1 MYSSS
6 EMNQNTTAT
15 TATPAYDL
23 ACVSTDKFNNSLTA
37 ATSFEEKKTLA
48 VGFVQLLR
56 RTNGLKHM
64 DDCSWCYNLDTQKN
78 NEVFVC
84 VADALLDEFG
94 ATAFPFLIRML
105 PACMTLVGAKNGSVR
120 QFSETYCHKL
130 YDALP
135 PEAFVMPTQVNEMT
149 VASVLISSVDRELSW
164 QTRVL
169 ALTFLAGL
177 ANKAPTQM
185 ADIMDQ
191 IIPAV
196 MEPVTDTKKQVT
208 VAALNALTKCTIV
221 IGNSDLAPRLMDIV
235 SCVKDQN
242 KTAEVLHLLA
252 GTAFVQTVETQ
263 ALAICV
269 PLLVRGL
276 REKKVGP
283 KRQTCQI
290 IMNMAKL
297 VGCPSEAAPFLPRL
311 VPGIEKAIDTIA
323 DPEARGVA
331 EKALAQMHKLQHQVD
346 MAKEP
351 ALTCP
356 KFANRVREAVGLS
369 TTADDDAT
377 NQIIQFVA
385 SIGYNLAKNQDFS
398 EVSWHEKVT
407 PFITLLADDVPSSH
421 VMEITMALAS
431 QAEKLIAH
439 TEDEDEE
446 DDDGAEVLC
455 DCNFTLAYGTKI
467 LLHNTDMKLKR
478 GYKYG
483 VLGPNDCGKS
493 TLLRSIAN
501 GSVEGFP
508 DADECRT
515 VFVEAD
521 IIGEQSHLN
530 CIEYVLANKEIV
542 NANIT
547 AEQVTQ
553 QLANV
558 GFDGVTAGPTD
569 TVSTLSGGW
578 RMKLALARAMLQQA
592 DILLMDEPT
601 NHLDVMNVA
610 WVMNYL
616 KSLTQTTCIMV
627 STHKGL
633 LTEICDNILEFE
645 GVQLKNFRGNLN
657 AFKVVKPECEVYFTF
672 KASRL
677 AFTFP
682 NPGPIDGVRSKGKA
696 LIKVQNVS
704 FCYPGNEKNTIE
716 DATCQVSLSS
726 RVACVGPN
734 GAGKSTLIK
743 VLTGETVPTTG
754 TVWQHTG
761 CKMGYI
767 AQHAFHHIESHL
779 NKTPNEYIRWR
790 YSGGEDKEAIAKDT
804 MKVTDD
810 ELTLMATAIQW
821 LETDE
826 ETGKQTK
833 SIRVV
838 HKLTGERKDAQRRGQ
853 EDEYEVKWKDMS
865 NDSNSWLAKTKLER
879 MGWAKYV
886 ATIDLKITQQ
896 EGMYKRPLT
905 TSNVETH
912 LINVGLASESATHTR
927 IGALSGGEKVK
938 VVLGA
943 ALWMCPHLIILDE
956 PTNYLDRESLGALA
970 GAIEKFEGGVVIISH
985 NDEFCQQLCPET
997 WVVERDEDGISRPN
1011 IQGDAEWMANAV
1023 LEKVDD
1029 SQVVQE
1035 MVDAAGNVSK
1045 TKVKKNLSKK
1055 DIKKM
1060 KAKVMAKVAAGLE
1073 LDSDEEGFA
1082 FEHDL

>member
-1 MYSSS
+1 MDNHNINVCNKDSNSQS
-6 EMNQNTTAT
+6 CLPLLDT
-15 TATPAYDL
+15 
-23 ACVSTDKFNNSLTA
+23 FNNKF
-37 ATSFEEKKTLA
+37 ATSVSLDENKILA
-48 VGFVQLLR
+48 NEFAHLIYQSGGILCGILR
-56 RTNGLKHM
+56 M
-64 DDCSWCYNLDTQKN
+64 DECAWCYILKN
-78 NEVFVC
+78 NSAVIC
-84 VADALLDEFG
+84 IADALLDKFG
-94 ATAFPFLIRML
+94 VAAFPCLIRML
-105 PACMTLVGAKNGSVR
+105 PACMVLVGSKNDSISKL
-120 QFSETYCHKL
+120 SETYCRKF
-130 YDALP
+130 YDALS
-135 PEAFVMPTQVNEMT
+135 PEAFVMPTQVNEIT
-149 VASVLISSVDRELSW
+149 AVSVIIDSIDRKLSW
-164 QTRVL
+164 KTRVL

-177 ANKAPTQM
+177 SDKAPTHM
-185 ADIMDQ
+185 AAIMDQ

-196 MEPVTDTKKQVT
+196 MDPITDTKKQVT
-208 VAALNALTKCTIV
+208 VAALNALTKCTTV
-221 IGNSDLAPRLMDIV
+221 IGNNDIAPRLMDLV
-235 SCVKDQN
+235 SCVKDHS
-242 KTAEVLHLLA
+242 KTVEVLHLLA

-297 VGCPSEAAPFLPRL
+297 VGCPTEAAPFLPRL
-311 VPGIEKAIDTIA
+311 VPGIEKAIETMA

-331 EKALAQMHKLQHQVD
+331 AKALAQMHNLQHQID
-346 MAKEP
+346 IAKEP

-356 KFANRVREAVGLS
+356 KFADMIRETVASASETVASDG
-369 TTADDDAT
+369 A
-377 NQIIQFVA
+377 NMIVQFAA
-385 SIGYNLAKNQDFS
+385 SIGYNLAKNQIFADGLWQHKIAPLIAVLV
-398 EVSWHEKVT
+398 EGDVT
-407 PFITLLADDVPSSH
+407 RAA
-421 VMEITMALAS
+421 EITRLIAN
-431 QAEKLIAH
+431 QAENLI
-439 TEDEDEE
+439 DRVVGEE
-446 DDDGAEVLC
+446 EEEDDGAEVLC

-508 DADECRT
+508 SATECRT

-530 CIEYVLANKEIV
+530 CVEYVLANKAIIDT
-542 NANIT
+542 NIT
-547 AEQVTQ
+547 SVQVTQ
-553 QLANV
+553 QLINV
-558 GFDGVTAGPTD
+558 GFDGITAGPTD

-601 NHLDVMNVA
+601 NHLDVINVA
-610 WVMNYL
+610 WVMDYL
-616 KSLTQTTCIMV
+616 KSLTRTTCIMV

-633 LTEICDNILEFE
+633 LTEICDNILEFD
-645 GVQLKNFRGNLN
+645 GVQLNNFRGNLN
-657 AFKVVKPECEVYFTF
+657 AFKEVKPECEVYFTF
-672 KASRL
+672 KATRL

-682 NPGPIDGVRSKGKA
+682 NPVPIEGVRSKGKA
-696 LIKVQNVS
+696 LIKVQNVG
-704 FCYPGNEKNTIE
+704 FCYPGNDKNTIE

-726 RVACVGPN
+726 RIACIGPN

-743 VLTGETVPTTG
+743 VLTGETVPTVG

-761 CKMGYI
+761 CKLGYI

-804 MKVTDD
+804 MKVTS
-810 ELTLMATAIQW
+810 EEVALMLTAIQW
-821 LETDE
+821 LDTDE

-833 SIRVV
+833 SMRVV

-853 EDEYEVKWKDMS
+853 ENEYEVKWKDLS
-865 NDSNSWLAKTKLER
+865 NDSNSWVAKTKLER
-879 MGWAKYV
+879 MGWSKYV
-886 ATIDLKITQQ
+886 AAIDMKITQQ

-912 LINVGLASESATHTR
+912 LINVGLATESATHTR

-970 GAIEKFEGGVVIISH
+970 GAIQKFEGGVVIISH
-985 NDEFCQQLCPET
+985 NDEFCQQLCPEI
-997 WVVERDEDGISRPN
+997 WVVERDDDGISRPN
-1011 IQGDAEWMANAV
+1011 VQGDAEWMANAV

-1029 SQVVQE
+1029 LQVVQE
-1035 MVDAAGNVSK
+1035 MVDAAGNVTK
-1045 TKVKKNLSKK
+1045 TKVKKKLSKK
-1055 DIKKM
+1055 DTKKM
-1060 KAKVMAKVAAGLE
+1060 KAKIQGKISSGLE

>member
-6 EMNQNTTAT
+6 EMNQNTTAA
-15 TATPAYDL
+15 TAPSYDL
-23 ACVSTDKFNNSLTA
+23 VCVSTDKFNNSLAA

-48 VGFVQLLR
+48 LGFVQLLR
-56 RTNGLKHM
+56 RTNGLKRM
-64 DDCSWCYNLDTQKN
+64 DECSWCYNLDTKKN
-78 NEVFVC
+78 NDTTVC
-84 VADALLDEFG
+84 VADALFEEFG
-94 ATAFPFLIRML
+94 AAAFPFLIRML
-105 PACMTLVGAKNGSVR
+105 PVCMILSGAKNGNLR
-120 QFSETYCHKL
+120 LFSETYCHKL

-177 ANKAPTQM
+177 ADKAPTQM
-185 ADIMDQ
+185 AAIMDQ
-191 IIPAV
+191 IIPVV
-196 MEPVTDTKKQVT
+196 MEPVTDTKKQVK
-208 VAALNALTKCTIV
+208 VAALNALTKCTTV

-283 KRQTCQI
+283 QRQTCQI

-311 VPGIEKAIDTIA
+311 VPGIEKAIETIA

-331 EKALAQMHKLQHQVD
+331 EKALEQMQKLQHQID
-346 MAKEP
+346 MSKEP

-356 KFANRVREAVGLS
+356 KFANIVREAVDM
-369 TTADDDAT
+369 TTSVETNNDAA
-377 NQIIQFVA
+377 NIIIQFIA
-385 SIGYNLAKNQDFS
+385 SIGHNMAKNQVFVDALWQS
-398 EVSWHEKVT
+398 KIAPLIALLVEDD
-407 PFITLLADDVPSSH
+407 ITRVVDITRLLAV
-421 VMEITMALAS
+421 
-431 QAEKLIAH
+431 QAENLI
-439 TEDEDEE
+439 DQVDEE
-446 DDDGAEVLC
+446 EEEEDDGAEVLC

-547 AEQVTQ
+547 PEQVAE

-601 NHLDVMNVA
+601 NHLDVINVA

-616 KSLTQTTCIMV
+616 KSLTHTTCIMV

-633 LTEICDNILEFE
+633 LTEICNNILEFD
-645 GVQLKNFRGNLN
+645 GVQLNNFRGNLN

-672 KASRL
+672 KATRL

-682 NPGPIDGVRSKGKA
+682 NPAPIDGVRSKGKA

-704 FCYPGNEKNTIE
+704 FCYPGNEQNTIE

-804 MKVTDD
+804 MKVTD
-810 ELTLMATAIQW
+810 EEAALMATAIQW
-821 LETDE
+821 LVTNE

-833 SIRVV
+833 SMRVV
-838 HKLTGERKDAQRRGQ
+838 QKLTGERKDAQRRGQ
-853 EDEYEVKWKDMS
+853 EDEYEIKWKDMS
-865 NDSNSWLAKTKLER
+865 NDSNSWVAKTKLER
-879 MGWAKYV
+879 MGWSKYV

-1023 LEKVDD
+1023 LAKVDD

-1045 TKVKKNLSKK
+1045 TKVKKKMSKK

-1060 KAKVMAKVAAGLE
+1060 KVKVMDKVAAGLE